1 MKNTTLTNQVSLIMD
16 KLDEFPLDMVE
27 IGITQSLLSSKWA
40 HKDSSQYSISF
51 TGFFYEF

>member
-1 MKNTTLTNQVSLIMD
+1 MKNTTLTNQVSLFMD
-16 KLDEFPLDMVE
+16 KLDEFQLDMVE

-40 HKDSSQYSISF
+40 HKDSSHYSISF